1 MPRKWEERESPW
13 NQVTPG
19 AVGPFHLPY
28 LSEVSLFQ
36 WPPRGGGGDLPGYV
50 TEIVTWRC

>member
-36 WPPRGGGGDLPGYV
+36 WPPRGRGEYLPGYV